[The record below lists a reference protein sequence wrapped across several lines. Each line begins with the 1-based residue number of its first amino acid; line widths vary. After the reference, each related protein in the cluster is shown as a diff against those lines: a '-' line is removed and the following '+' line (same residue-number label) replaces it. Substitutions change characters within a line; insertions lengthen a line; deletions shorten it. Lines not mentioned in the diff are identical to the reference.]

1 VVGKAIVFDIN
12 CDEAEEL
19 LLKYKVVGVP
29 TIVVLNKNM
38 SIHSSNKLNMLEI
51 VGYLP
56 EKTKSL
62 FK

>member
-1 VVGKAIVFDIN
+1 MVGKAIVFDVN

-19 LLKYKVVGVP
+19 LLKYKIVGVP

-38 SIHSSNKLNMLEI
+38 SIHSSKRLNILEI

-56 EKTKSL
+56 
-62 FK
+62 